1 MRCVTC
7 KKLIEGENFIVYNG
21 KGVASCS
28 AACFASFL
36 SAEKEKEDRNY
47 LYKTICRIF
56 YIKEMTGKLYAE
68 VKRTIVEDC
77 YDKDIS
83 FSEKRCDC
91 DCPFTEVKRTK
102 EEHNLTYKNMAAIL
116 HYMYDI
122 KGVKVYS
129 PTLFYL
135 PQYIDEARDYYFTL
149 HRREEQAA
157 EAIKKNSNL
166 PSRII
171 KPNYNGKTRKT
182 GLKINPEDV

>member
-36 SAEKEKEDRNY
+36 STEKEKEDRNY

-56 YIKEMTGKLYAE
+56 YIKEMNGKLYA
-68 VKRTIVEDC
+68 
-77 YDKDIS
+77 
-83 FSEKRCDC
+83 
-91 DCPFTEVKRTK
+91 EVKRTK

-135 PQYIDEARDYYFTL
+135 PQYIDEAKEYYLTL

>member
-28 AACFASFL
+28 TACFASFL

-68 VKRTIVEDC
+68 VKRT
-77 YDKDIS
+77 
-83 FSEKRCDC
+83 
-91 DCPFTEVKRTK
+91 K

-135 PQYIDEARDYYFTL
+135 PQYINEARDYYLTL

-166 PSRII
+166 PTRII

>member
-68 VKRTIVEDC
+68 VKRT
-77 YDKDIS
+77 
-83 FSEKRCDC
+83 
-91 DCPFTEVKRTK
+91 K

-122 KGVKVYS
+122 KGVKIYS
-129 PTLFYL
+129 PTLF
-135 PQYIDEARDYYFTL
+135 
-149 HRREEQAA
+149 
-157 EAIKKNSNL
+157 
-166 PSRII
+166 
-171 KPNYNGKTRKT
+171 
-182 GLKINPEDV
+182 

>member
-68 VKRTIVEDC
+68 VKRT
-77 YDKDIS
+77 
-83 FSEKRCDC
+83 
-91 DCPFTEVKRTK
+91 K

-135 PQYIDEARDYYFTL
+135 PQYINEARDYYLTL
-149 HRREEQAA
+149 HRREEQAV

-166 PSRII
+166 PTRII